1 MSLLQY
7 SRQERITGQPQK
19 PPEACL
25 QRQYAP
31 PKDPICRQFAQV
43 FESDDGVGCVPCVRR
58 VNTLNPTYTTCTCI
72 FCKFI
77 LAAIWSPLSCG
88 N

>member
-7 SRQERITGQPQK
+7 SRQERITGQPPK

-31 PKDPICRQFAQV
+31 PKDPICRQFAVGLGSQA
-43 FESDDGVGCVPCVRR
+43 FESDDGVGCGALCSEGEYIEP
-58 VNTLNPTYTTCTCI
+58 NLYYLYWY
-72 FCKFI
+72 F
-77 LAAIWSPLSCG
+77 L
-88 N
+88 

>member
-19 PPEACL
+19 PQEACL

-31 PKDPICRQFAQV
+31 PKDPICRQFAVGPGSQA
-43 FESDDGVGCVPCVRR
+43 FESDDGVGCGALCSEGEYIEP
-58 VNTLNPTYTTCTCI
+58 NLYYLYYLYLY
-72 FCKFI
+72 F
-77 LAAIWSPLSCG
+77 L
-88 N
+88 